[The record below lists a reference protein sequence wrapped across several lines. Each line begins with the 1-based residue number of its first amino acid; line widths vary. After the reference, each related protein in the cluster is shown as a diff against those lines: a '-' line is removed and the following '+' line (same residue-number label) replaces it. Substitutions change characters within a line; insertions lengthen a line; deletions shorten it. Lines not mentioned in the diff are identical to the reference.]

1 MRNYL
6 ILVKHSLPE
15 IREDLPAREWTLSK
29 EGFFRARQLAERLS
43 PYQPQILV
51 SSPEPKAVET
61 AGMIARKHHLS
72 LQIVDDLH
80 EHDRINVPHLSKQ
93 EFEEATRKFFKIPD
107 KQVFGSETADKAH
120 ERFSNAVHSLLN
132 IYKDKRIVVVS
143 HGTVISLFVSRLT
156 GGSDYSL
163 WKDLGLPGFVVLD
176 MLSKRLTTF
185 ENIL

>member
-1 MRNYL
+1 MKNYL

-15 IREDLPAREWTLSK
+15 IRKDLPAREWTLSK
-29 EGFFRARQLAERLS
+29 EGFFRARQLAESLS
-43 PYQPQILV
+43 PYRPQILA

-61 AGMIARKHHLS
+61 AGMIARRHQLS
-72 LQIVDDLH
+72 LNIYHDLH
-80 EHDRINVPHLSKQ
+80 EHDRSHVSYLSGVDFDRSVR
-93 EFEEATRKFFKIPD
+93 EFFTYPD
-107 KQVFGSETADKAH
+107 KQVFGSETAHKAH